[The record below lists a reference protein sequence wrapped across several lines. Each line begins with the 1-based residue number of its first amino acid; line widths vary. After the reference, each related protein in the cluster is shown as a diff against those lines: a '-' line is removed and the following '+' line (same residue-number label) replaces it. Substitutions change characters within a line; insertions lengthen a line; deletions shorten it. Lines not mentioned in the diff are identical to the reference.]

1 MALAAGPGCISQ
13 GFGLSPL
20 FNGKVRMTV
29 LALIVLVA
37 LAAGLA
43 WRGRSRASAMLY
55 ALSLALFLALGCGP
69 MAAWLLD
76 GLQSDYRTKPSIA
89 WGQRNAIVL
98 LGAGTE
104 KPADAVEPGT
114 YAYARIVEAAQRY
127 NDCRKAAAQC
137 RVIVSG
143 GDAARHGMAEA
154 GVYRGLLAG
163 LGVDAADVLPEPDS
177 MNTWQNA
184 QFTSALLRRYDADRV
199 VLVSSGIHLKR
210 SALYFAH
217 FGVAATPARAD
228 YLRAIRSI
236 LPLSYNFVLA
246 DIALHEYLGIARYH
260 VYNLLGWNPA
270 RTQPG
275 QA

>member
-1 MALAAGPGCISQ
+1 
-13 GFGLSPL
+13 
-20 FNGKVRMTV
+20 MTV
-29 LALIVLVA
+29 LLLIVLVL

-43 WRGRSRASAMLY
+43 WRQWRRASRMLY
-55 ALSLALFLALGCGP
+55 GLSLVLFLALGCGP
-69 MAAWLLD
+69 IAAWLLD
-76 GLQSDYRTKPSIA
+76 GLQSDYQAKPPIA

-104 KPADAVEPGT
+104 QAAGRIEPGIFS
-114 YAYARIVEAAQRY
+114 YARIVEAARRY
-127 NDCRKAAAQC
+127 HDCRKAAAQC
-137 RVIVSG
+137 KLIASG
-143 GDAARHGMAEA
+143 GDAAYHGDAEA
-154 GVYRGLLAG
+154 NVYRDPLVA
-163 LGVDAADVLPEPDS
+163 LGVDAADVLPEPGS

-184 QFTSALLRRYDADRV
+184 QFTSAVLRRYDADRV

-217 FGVAATPARAD
+217 FGVAATPVRAD
-228 YLRAIRSI
+228 YLHARRSVV
-236 LPLSYNFVLA
+236 PLSYNFAVA
-246 DIALHEYLGIARYH
+246 DFALHEYLGIVRYH